1 MLWGVTESAKV
12 KSVYAEEKKK
22 YLTKR
27 ADLDPANGAVLSTAL
42 RPQLTSAAAEHSV
55 NLWEQLKPPQNRRAV
70 NIVSERKGRT
80 PGSPQVLA
88 SFIKTGESNGLQ
100 H

>member
-12 KSVYAEEKKK
+12 KSVHAKEKNK

-27 ADLDPANGAVLSTAL
+27 ADLDPANRAVLITTL
-42 RPQLTSAAAEHSV
+42 RPQLMSAAAEHSI
-55 NLWEQLKPPQNRRAV
+55 NLWEQLKPPQNQRAV

-88 SFIKTGESNGLQ
+88 SFR
-100 H
+100 